1 MEGEEGSSNVTQFP
15 ADSMCILPPEIITE
29 ILSRLPI
36 KSLLKFR
43 SVSKSWLA
51 LISSPE
57 FIDTHLS
64 LSANKEEMLHLLVLN
79 DLNYGDKWCYRD
91 VHVASLFNNSVTE
104 AVDLGYPVED
114 DSFQL
119 RIEGCCNGLLLLS
132 AHESIKYL
140 VLWNPTIRKHK
151 NLPEFRPRRKGS
163 YYRPVYGFGYDEV
176 HHDYKVMGIC
186 YHYNAND
193 SVDDVEIKVY
203 SLRSDSWISIDYCG
217 ETNFI
222 KNNDGSY
229 VDELDSP
236 ADLANGK
243 LHWNMGREKKDIVS
257 FDIANEKWG
266 KVEKP
271 SSYGVGETEWFVRTM
286 GSDLCVFTK
295 YKETHFCIWVMK
307 EYGVKQSWM
316 KKYTIRYPI
325 GQNWYSPFFM
335 SNKGEMLFS
344 LPQPYI
350 ISNTKDDSYR
360 YTKITNLNSNINP
373 RIYIESL
380 VCPF

>member
-1 MEGEEGSSNVTQFP
+1 MIIWTLCYSMEGEEGSSNVTQFP
-15 ADSMCILPPEIITE
+15 ADSMCILPPEIITK
-29 ILSRLPI
+29 ILSRLPV
-36 KSLLKFR
+36 KFLLKF
-43 SVSKSWLA
+43 SMEINGVIETCMS
-51 LISSPE
+51 
-57 FIDTHLS
+57 
-64 LSANKEEMLHLLVLN
+64 
-79 DLNYGDKWCYRD
+79 
-91 VHVASLFNNSVTE
+91 SLFNNSVTE
-104 AVDLGYPVED
+104 AVDLGYPIED

-151 NLPEFRPRRKGS
+151 NLPEFRPRREGS
-163 YYRPVYGFGYDEV
+163 YYRPVHGFGYDEL
-176 HHDYKVMGIC
+176 HHDYKVMCIC

-203 SLRSDSWISIDYCG
+203 SLRSDSWTSIDYCG

-229 VDELDSP
+229 VDKLDSP

-286 GSDLCVFTK
+286 GTDLCVFTK

-307 EYGVKQSWM
+307 ESGVKQSWM
-316 KKYTIRYPI
+316 KKYTISIQLVKI
-325 GQNWYSPFFM
+325 GIR
-335 SNKGEMLFS
+335 LFS
-344 LPQPYI
+344 Y
-350 ISNTKDDSYR
+350 
-360 YTKITNLNSNINP
+360 
-373 RIYIESL
+373 
-380 VCPF
+380 